1 MKTIEKNVGAFV
13 AEDYRTAAVFQKYGI
28 DFCCKGN
35 KTINEVCNNKHILV
49 EDLLNDLTAVKKQG
63 DNQNIDYQSWSL
75 DLLADYIEKKHHRY
89 IEETTPVL
97 KQYLDKL
104 CKVHGR
110 NHHEL
115 FEIAEQFN
123 AAVGE
128 LATHMKKEELI
139 LFPYIRKMVKSKGA
153 DENTLQPNFG
163 TIKNPIK
170 MMLQE
175 HDIEGGR
182 FMKISSLSNSYSVPI
197 DACNTY
203 RTAYLLLKEF
213 EDDLHLHIHL
223 ENNILFPKSIELEE
237 RISQKRTK
245 RSYETVSEA
254 VTDLTKRGYTTD
266 FPVLVEKEC
275 LVCNKTAKEL
285 SPDEFEI
292 DETYRFEGS
301 SDPGDEIIIFA
312 ISSKKYNMKG
322 IVVNGYGVY
331 SNSESSKIVSRLA
344 QHL

>member
-1 MKTIEKNVGAFV
+1 MEKRHKNVGAFV
-13 AEDYRTAAVFQKYGI
+13 AEDYRTAAVFKKYGI

-35 KTINEVCNNKHILV
+35 KTINEVCNNKHIPI
-49 EDLLNDLTAVKKQG
+49 EDLLNDLTAVKKRD
-63 DNQNIDYQSWSL
+63 DNQNIDYPSWPL

-110 NHHEL
+110 NHPEL

-123 AAVGE
+123 TAAGE

-139 LFPYIRKMVKSKGA
+139 LFPYIRKMIKSKAENENTVKS
-153 DENTLQPNFG
+153 NFG

-170 MMLQE
+170 MMLQD
-175 HDIEGGR
+175 HDIEGER
-182 FMKISSLSNSYSVPI
+182 FMKVSSLSNRYSAPD

-237 RISQKRTK
+237 RIS
-245 RSYETVSEA
+245 
-254 VTDLTKRGYTTD
+254 
-266 FPVLVEKEC
+266 
-275 LVCNKTAKEL
+275 
-285 SPDEFEI
+285 
-292 DETYRFEGS
+292 
-301 SDPGDEIIIFA
+301 
-312 ISSKKYNMKG
+312 
-322 IVVNGYGVY
+322 
-331 SNSESSKIVSRLA
+331 
-344 QHL
+344 H